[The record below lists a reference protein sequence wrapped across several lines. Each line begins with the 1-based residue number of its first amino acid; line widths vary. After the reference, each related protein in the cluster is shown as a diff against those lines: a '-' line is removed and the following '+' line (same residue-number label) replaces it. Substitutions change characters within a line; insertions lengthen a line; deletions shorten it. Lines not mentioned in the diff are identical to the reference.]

1 MKWRASM
8 FAPARKGRIS
18 CAVKSNAKNLRGLG
32 KERRLIFLCL
42 VLFSRRGTG
51 YEILTSSV
59 YVFTTESHLP
69 LAGHAPHVS
78 CSFLK
83 LFQSTEPNLISGRRQ
98 KRGWANGCHSIFC
111 KKLVSLCLSAQER
124 LITTRINIR
133 VRIWV
138 LQWEE
143 RKKRKPPR
151 TPVKSFINF
160 LVLTVY
166 SVCCRCRINL
176 TATGNVATP
185 AETEIAC
192 RMNGYSLVYSR
203 ARFVQWTECVVFLNE
218 GMGWVKW
225 IVRGTFSLFRGGG
238 GGYICWYQEFWPR

>member
-8 FAPARKGRIS
+8 FAPTRKGRIS
-18 CAVKSNAKNLRGLG
+18 CAVKSNAKKLRGLG
-32 KERRLIFLCL
+32 QERRLIFLWL

-98 KRGWANGCHSIFC
+98 KGGWANGCHSIFC

-124 LITTRINIR
+124 LITIRINIR

-138 LQWEE
+138 LQWEG

-151 TPVKSFINF
+151 TSVKSFINVSSGRF
-160 LVLTVY
+160 QRRALWLLF
-166 SVCCRCRINL
+166 NL
-176 TATGNVATP
+176 Q
-185 AETEIAC
+185 
-192 RMNGYSLVYSR
+192 SLLQVS
-203 ARFVQWTECVVFLNE
+203 N
-218 GMGWVKW
+218 
-225 IVRGTFSLFRGGG
+225 
-238 GGYICWYQEFWPR
+238 

>member
-1 MKWRASM
+1 MSAKEEIVCSFQEIVLAHCGFKPRIAASLSWSYTATSVQTKHRRTSQRLRLVRCRKWSGNLTPRASM

-32 KERRLIFLCL
+32 KERRLIFLWL

-138 LQWEE
+138 LQWEG

-160 LVLTVY
+160 LVLTV
-166 SVCCRCRINL
+166 SKKGV
-176 TATGNVATP
+176 VA
-185 AETEIAC
+185 AI
-192 RMNGYSLVYSR
+192 
-203 ARFVQWTECVVFLNE
+203 
-218 GMGWVKW
+218 
-225 IVRGTFSLFRGGG
+225 
-238 GGYICWYQEFWPR
+238 

>member
-32 KERRLIFLCL
+32 KERRLIFLWL
-42 VLFSRRGTG
+42 VLFSRRGTC

-78 CSFLK
+78 CFVPKVISK
-83 LFQSTEPNLISGRRQ
+83 HRTKPNQRPKAERGMSKRMSQHILQETGILVPIGSG
-98 KRGWANGCHSIFC
+98 
-111 KKLVSLCLSAQER
+111 
-124 LITTRINIR
+124 TIR

-138 LQWEE
+138 LQWEG
-143 RKKRKPPR
+143 RKNRKPPR

-160 LVLTVY
+160 LVLTV
-166 SVCCRCRINL
+166 SKKGV
-176 TATGNVATP
+176 VA
-185 AETEIAC
+185 AI
-192 RMNGYSLVYSR
+192 
-203 ARFVQWTECVVFLNE
+203 
-218 GMGWVKW
+218 
-225 IVRGTFSLFRGGG
+225 
-238 GGYICWYQEFWPR
+238 

>member
-32 KERRLIFLCL
+32 KERRLIFLWL

-111 KKLVSLCLSAQER
+111 KKPVSLCLSAQER

-151 TPVKSFINF
+151 TPVKSFIIF
-160 LVLTVY
+160 LVLTV
-166 SVCCRCRINL
+166 SRHRVFSHDI
-176 TATGNVATP
+176 TAAILVSQNN
-185 AETEIAC
+185 ETAA
-192 RMNGYSLVYSR
+192 MLVSQTNPVGVELLSYANAFFCSNKF
-203 ARFVQWTECVVFLNE
+203 A
-218 GMGWVKW
+218 
-225 IVRGTFSLFRGGG
+225 
-238 GGYICWYQEFWPR
+238 